1 MTVNR
6 PATVTLSLS
15 GMTIFNRTLVKCMF
29 INLQAVN
36 RLHNNW
42 MEANLLTYVRTLA
55 ACLLTGFVL
64 LGCATFN
71 PEPLNER
78 PFRERA
84 IVQTQN
90 GVRVLAAVL
99 GAEETQSVFG
109 LSLYKKGIQPV
120 WIEIENNTRHRMWF
134 APLGVDRNYFSPME
148 VAFLYHAG
156 HTKAAKQ
163 NMDRFFYRHAM
174 RKPINPETV
183 SRGFVFTNL
192 EMGTKAFNVEVIGED
207 QQVRTFTFLI
217 PVAGFRVDYRKVDF
231 DNLYANHEII
241 SVESPRELKSLIEAL
256 PCCTTGADGTRNADP
271 INVVVIGKGLD
282 ILYALL
288 RSGWDETAATDSYDP
303 LSQLPWEFRYQPVM
317 PLYLFNRV
325 QDAAF
330 RKSRSTLN
338 ERNQLR
344 LWLSPYTYNGQ
355 PVWVGQIS
363 RIIRPVALEKFT
375 IEPDVDEA
383 RDYLLQ
389 DLWYAQGL
397 LRYGYIR
404 LSEVATLSD
413 PRQGLYG
420 DDYFTDGMC
429 LVAWVSN
436 KPTSLNEVQFE
447 PWERP
452 IAGKR
457 EMILDR

>member
-1 MTVNR
+1 MNH
-6 PATVTLSLS
+6 
-15 GMTIFNRTLVKCMF
+15 
-29 INLQAVN
+29 
-36 RLHNNW
+36 LHNNW
-42 MEANLLTYVRTLA
+42 IAVNLYTCAHTLA

-64 LGCATFN
+64 LGCAAFN
-71 PEPLNER
+71 PQPLNEQ

-84 IVQTQN
+84 TVQTQN
-90 GVRVLAAVL
+90 GVRVLAVVL
-99 GAEETQSVFG
+99 SAEETQSVFG

-120 WIEIENNTRHRMWF
+120 WLEIENNSQHLMWF
-134 APLGVDRNYFSPME
+134 APLSIDRDYFSPLE
-148 VAFLYHAG
+148 VAYLYHAG

-163 NMDRFFYRHAM
+163 NIDRFFYQHAM
-174 RKPINPETV
+174 GKTINPETV
-183 SRGFVFTNL
+183 RSGFVFTNL
-192 EMGTKAFNVEVIGED
+192 EMGTKTFNVEVIGED
-207 QQVRTFTFLI
+207 QQVRTFTFVI
-217 PVAGFRVDYRKVDF
+217 PVAGFKADYREVDF
-231 DNLYANHEII
+231 DHLYANHEKIG
-241 SVESPRELKSLIEAL
+241 VDNPKALKRLIEAL

-271 INVVVIGKGLD
+271 INVVIIGKGVD

-288 RSGWDETAATDSYDP
+288 RSGWDETAAANSYDP
-303 LSQLPWEFRYQPVM
+303 LAQLPWEFRYQPVM
-317 PLYLFNRV
+317 PLYLFDRS

-344 LWLSPYTYNGQ
+344 LWLSPYTYSDQ
-355 PVWVGQIS
+355 QIWVGQIS
-363 RIIRPVALEKFT
+363 RIIRPVVIEKFR

-389 DLWYAQGL
+389 DLWYAQVL

-404 LSEVATLSD
+404 LSEIATLSD
-413 PRQGLYG
+413 PRQSLFG

-436 KPTSLNEVQFE
+436 EPISLDGVQFE

-452 IAGKR
+452 FTGKN
-457 EMILDR
+457 EMILNR

>member
-1 MTVNR
+1 M
-6 PATVTLSLS
+6 VT
-15 GMTIFNRTLVKCMF
+15 FNRTIGKCMR
-29 INLQAVN
+29 INLQLAN
-36 RLHNNW
+36 RLQNHW
-42 MEANLLTYVRTLA
+42 IKATVPLCMCPFAVLLI
-55 ACLLTGFVL
+55 TGVML
-64 LGCATFN
+64 LGCASFN
-71 PEPLNER
+71 PQPLNKR

-84 IVQTQN
+84 IVKAQD

-99 GAEETQSVFG
+99 SAQETQSVFG

-120 WIEIENNTRHRMWF
+120 WLEIENNSQHRMWF
-134 APLGVDRNYFSPME
+134 APLSIDRDYFSPLE
-148 VAFLYHAG
+148 VAYLYHAG
-156 HTKAAKQ
+156 HKKAAKQ
-163 NMDRFFYRHAM
+163 NIDRFFYRHAM
-174 RKPINPETV
+174 GKTINPQTV
-183 SRGFVFTNL
+183 RSGFVFTNL
-192 EMGTKAFNVEVIGED
+192 ELGTKAFNVEVIGED
-207 QQVRTFTFLI
+207 QQVRSFTFLI
-217 PVAGFRVDYRKVDF
+217 PLADFKVDYREVDF
-231 DNLYANHEII
+231 EKLYADHEKID
-241 SVESPRELKSLIEAL
+241 VDSPQALKRLIEAL

-271 INVVVIGKGLD
+271 INVVIVGKGAD

-288 RSGWDETAATDSYDP
+288 RSGWDETAAADAYDP
-303 LSQLPWEFRYQPVM
+303 LAQLPWEFRHQPVM

-344 LWLSPYTYNGQ
+344 LWLSPYTTNGQ

-363 RIIRPVALEKFT
+363 RIIRPVAIEKFS

-404 LSEVATLSD
+404 LSEMAPLSD
-413 PRQGLYG
+413 PRKSLHG

-429 LVAWVSN
+429 LVVWVSN
-436 KPTSLNEVQFE
+436 EPISLDQVQFV
-447 PWERP
+447 PWEKP
-452 IAGKR
+452 VAGRKK
-457 EMILDR
+457 MMMDR

>member
-1 MTVNR
+1 M
-6 PATVTLSLS
+6 SLPP
-15 GMTIFNRTLVKCMF
+15 K
-29 INLQAVN
+29 N
-36 RLHNNW
+36 RLTGNW
-42 MEANLLTYVRTLA
+42 IAVHLAGSARTLA
-55 ACLLTGFVL
+55 ACLFTGFAL
-64 LGCATFN
+64 LGCAAFN
-71 PEPLNER
+71 PQPLNER

-84 IVQTQN
+84 TVQTQN

-99 GAEETQSVFG
+99 SAKETQSVFG

-120 WIEIENNTRHRMWF
+120 WLEIENNTRNHMWF
-134 APLGVDRNYFSPME
+134 APLSVDRDYFSPLE
-148 VAFLYHAG
+148 VAYLYHAG
-156 HTKAAKQ
+156 HTQAAKQ
-163 NMDRFFYRHAM
+163 NMDRFFHRHAM
-174 RKPINPETV
+174 RKPISPQTV
-183 SRGFVFTNL
+183 RSGFVFTNV

-207 QQVRTFTFLI
+207 KKVRSFTFLI
-217 PVAGFRVDYRKVDF
+217 PVAGFKVDYREVDF
-231 DNLYANHEII
+231 EKLYADHEKID
-241 SVESPRELKSLIEAL
+241 VGTPQALKRRIEAL

-271 INVVVIGKGLD
+271 INVVIIGKGAD

-288 RSGWDETAATDSYDP
+288 RSGWDETASTDTYDP
-303 LSQLPWEFRYQPVM
+303 LAQLPWEFRHQPVM
-317 PLYLFNRV
+317 PLYLFDRS

-344 LWLSPYTYNGQ
+344 LWLSPFTTNGQ

-363 RIIRPVALEKFT
+363 RIIRPVAIEKFS

-397 LRYGYIR
+397 LRYGYVR

-413 PRQGLYG
+413 PRQSLHG

-429 LVAWVSN
+429 LVVWVSN
-436 KPTSLNEVQFE
+436 EPTSLDDVQFE

-452 IAGKR
+452 VTGKNDLLLNR
-457 EMILDR
+457 

>member
-1 MTVNR
+1 MR
-6 PATVTLSLS
+6 
-15 GMTIFNRTLVKCMF
+15 
-29 INLQAVN
+29 INLQLVIHLQNNLIKATVPLCVRRFAVF
-36 RLHNNW
+36 LI
-42 MEANLLTYVRTLA
+42 
-55 ACLLTGFVL
+55 TGLVL
-64 LGCATFN
+64 LGCASFN
-71 PEPLNER
+71 PQPLNDR

-84 IVQTQN
+84 TVQTKN

-99 GAEETQSVFG
+99 SAEETQSVFG

-120 WIEIENNTRHRMWF
+120 WLEIENNSQRRMWF
-134 APLGVDRNYFSPME
+134 APLSVDRDYFSPLE
-148 VAFLYHAG
+148 VAYLYHAG

-163 NMDRFFYRHAM
+163 NLDRFFYRHAM
-174 RKPINPETV
+174 GKTINPQTV
-183 SRGFVFTNL
+183 RSGFVFTNL
-192 EMGTKAFNVEVIGED
+192 EMGTKAFNVEVLGED
-207 QQVRTFTFLI
+207 QQVRSFTFLI
-217 PVAGFRVDYRKVDF
+217 PVGDFKVDYRKVDF
-231 DNLYANHEII
+231 EKLFADHEK
-241 SVESPRELKSLIEAL
+241 SDVDSPEALKRLIEAL

-271 INVVVIGKGLD
+271 INVVIVGKGAD

-288 RSGWDETAATDSYDP
+288 RSGWDETAAADAYDP
-303 LSQLPWEFRYQPVM
+303 LAQLPWEFRHQPVM

-344 LWLSPYTYNGQ
+344 LWLSPYTTNGQ
-355 PVWVGQIS
+355 QVWVGQIS
-363 RIIRPVALEKFT
+363 RIIRPVAIEKFS

-404 LSEVATLSD
+404 LSEMAPLSD
-413 PRQGLYG
+413 PRKGLHG

-429 LVAWVSN
+429 LVVWVSN
-436 KPTSLNEVQFE
+436 EPISLDQVQFE
-447 PWERP
+447 PWEKP
-452 IAGKR
+452 VAGRKK
-457 EMILDR
+457 MLLDR